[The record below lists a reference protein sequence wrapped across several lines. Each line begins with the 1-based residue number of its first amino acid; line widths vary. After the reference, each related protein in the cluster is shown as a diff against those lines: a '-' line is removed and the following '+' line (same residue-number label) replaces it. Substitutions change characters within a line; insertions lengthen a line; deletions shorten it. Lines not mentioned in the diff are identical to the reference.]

1 MRLRHWI
8 LLALLLPAAPAA
20 ALAQKDPAVRV
31 DLVHDRGGDDGPVVS
46 VSHVLDDPQI
56 QDLLKHG
63 FQVAMHFRLEL
74 WRTGGVFN
82 DLERTTRWDV
92 RVVYNPDPYA
102 KAYHIVRQAG
112 NQIEDFGAVPTLDSA
127 AALLGRPYRVK
138 LTPAHPRAHYYYN
151 VVLDVESLSAS
162 DLSELQRWL
171 NGDLRPAVR
180 GHGNPLSALRNG
192 IGRLLSRVLGGAKR
206 SYEATSPT
214 FVAGGP

>member
-1 MRLRHWI
+1 MLL
-8 LLALLLPAAPAA
+8 LLAPPAVAS
-20 ALAQKDPAVRV
+20 AQKDPSVHV
-31 DLVHDRGGDDGPVVS
+31 DLSRDRSGANGPVVT
-46 VSHVLDDPQI
+46 VAHVLDDPQI
-56 QDLLKHG
+56 QDLLRHG

-102 KAYHIVRQAG
+102 KAYHIVRQHG
-112 NQIEDFGAVPTLDSA
+112 NQIEDFGSVPTLDSA
-127 AALLGRPYRVK
+127 QALLARPYHVR
-138 LTPAHPRAHYYYN
+138 LTPAHAHARYYYN

-171 NGDLRPAVR
+171 NGDLQPAVR
-180 GHGNPLSALRNG
+180 GRTNPLSALKNG
-192 IGRLLSRVLGGAKR
+192 IGRLLSRVLGGTKR

-214 FVAGGP
+214 FVAGGS